1 MKTTSTTSPYQI
13 QRSQKGEDISKN
25 RKLRRNEKSV
35 LCLLAQLILDKIKHQ
50 IENLNYSHKTEF
62 LVNDND

>member
-13 QRSQKGEDISKN
+13 QRGKKGEDISKN

-35 LCLLAQLILDKIKHQ
+35 LCLLVQLNLD
-50 IENLNYSHKTEF
+50 
-62 LVNDND
+62 